1 MCFSYKSSKPL
12 IHKKTLIYV
21 QSQECAHLPE
31 VFVAFTCFYQRLIDH
46 PQQIQQM
53 QDQAMVNRKFA
64 PSWSNLSDVAD
75 YQLSWDE
82 SIWIQMNPDES
93 RWIQMNPDESRSHV
107 VVNWSP
113 PTSTNSCDVWLPGT
127 IRCMAA
133 LWRKRIGPLCTS
145 ARVSLDAMRASVP
158 KGLFP
163 GEKQRLKNGGMLKI
177 CPKHAPRF
185 EMFGHICMTNSHSPT
200 FWMFKHIF
208 WHMSVNKVMIQ
219 TIATEGGVP
228 FGHFTS

>member
-1 MCFSYKSSKPL
+1 MFKAKNARIFQRFL
-12 IHKKTLIYV
+12 WL
-21 QSQECAHLPE
+21 
-31 VFVAFTCFYQRLIDH
+31 RLIDH
-46 PQQIQQM
+46 PQRFNE
-53 QDQAMVNRKFA
+53 DQAIGSIVNPHE

-75 YQLSWDE
+75 YQLSR
-82 SIWIQMNPDES
+82 DES

-107 VVNWSP
+107 LVNWSP

>member
-93 RWIQMNPDESRSHV
+93 RWIPKPCRGELV
-107 VVNWSP
+107 
-113 PTSTNSCDVWLPGT
+113 TTNIHQLM
-127 IRCMAA
+127 RCMAA
-133 LWRKRIGPLCTS
+133 RHHPMYGRTLTQEDWPTLHLGQGVIGCHEGIGAKGPFSRRKTTS
-145 ARVSLDAMRASVP
+145 KKWGNAQNMPKTCPQIWNVWPYLYDKQPQPHILDV
-158 KGLFP
+158 
-163 GEKQRLKNGGMLKI
+163 
-177 CPKHAPRF
+177 
-185 EMFGHICMTNSHSPT
+185 
-200 FWMFKHIF
+200 
-208 WHMSVNKVMIQ
+208 
-219 TIATEGGVP
+219 
-228 FGHFTS
+228 